1 MLWGIAPMRLGSASL
16 LAPVSNCGD
25 RHESCA
31 RYASEGRCRQ
41 LPEAYCPAAC
51 GLCADAAAAAAE
63 DPCRPVPDAVG
74 PGAVAAAFARAAA
87 LERLQPTLASTDPP
101 VIIFDAFASAEEA
114 ERLATLAES
123 VSFRSSGS
131 SCGQK
136 EVCSSA
142 SLSCVPVPGGDCWSE
157 GAMRGLEARMLEAL
171 QLPAGNC
178 EPLRFFRY
186 AEGESFGLHHDASG
200 QAVPRDSPGGPRV
213 WTLYVFL
220 RAPEGGGEFSM
231 PALNLSITPKA
242 GRAVMCVHRPCH
254 TAHPRGSACSICP

>member
-1 MLWGIAPMRLGSASL
+1 MTLVFR
-16 LAPVSNCGD
+16 D
-25 RHESCA
+25 RHGRHIECA
-31 RYASEGRCRQ
+31 
-41 LPEAYCPAAC
+41 
-51 GLCADAAAAAAE
+51 
-63 DPCRPVPDAVG
+63 
-74 PGAVAAAFARAAA
+74 
-87 LERLQPTLASTDPP
+87 T
-101 VIIFDAFASAEEA
+101 
-114 ERLATLAES
+114 
-123 VSFRSSGS
+123 
-131 SCGQK
+131 
-136 EVCSSA
+136 
-142 SLSCVPVPGGDCWSE
+142 
-157 GAMRGLEARMLEAL
+157 EARMLEAL

-220 RAPEGGGEFSM
+220 RAPEEGGEFSM